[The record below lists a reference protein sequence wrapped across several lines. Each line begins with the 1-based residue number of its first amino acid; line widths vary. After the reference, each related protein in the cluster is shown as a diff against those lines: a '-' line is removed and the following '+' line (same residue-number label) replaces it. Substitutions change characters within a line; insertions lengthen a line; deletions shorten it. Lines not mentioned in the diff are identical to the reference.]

1 MPAIDRR
8 GMRTV
13 PHARRIVEHRAF
25 GSPIAKFRYFR
36 PLLVGYR
43 RPRLLLEDEQP
54 VRASCMG
61 NVLGCE
67 RLTFYNPL
75 DLVSGK
81 LTPLPGFS
89 PSTNIRVLEPGLIAS
104 HVRYERNAEFLGTI
118 VPRLFG
124 KEVNLRRSISPQSVF
139 CLLTSVFVRVVR
151 QPSGRGRGLVGCAPE
166 SAVGSASSAAYCRRF
181 LKVHLD

>member
-43 RPRLLLEDEQP
+43 RPRLLLADEQP

-104 HVRYERNAEFLGTI
+104 HVRYERNAEFLG
-118 VPRLFG
+118 
-124 KEVNLRRSISPQSVF
+124 
-139 CLLTSVFVRVVR
+139 
-151 QPSGRGRGLVGCAPE
+151 RGLVGCAPE

-181 LKVHLD
+181 LKVHLDGDLGQARRHD